1 MPHTQLLRS
10 SLKEL
15 EEHKPGYVE
24 ASRYYDGTFQEP
36 FQSLLMQRILLV
48 KDVNYKAVLSAV
60 PVDAVV
66 EKLEIV
72 DIQAS
77 DPDVTEVLQDE
88 VWEANQMQFVHK
100 NAILAAEKFGDA
112 YIFLWPEYG
121 DEEQYVDETGTNLAA
136 DQSAPVQVVTGVVA
150 SYQSPLKVRVFY
162 DELNMSLKTHAV
174 KRMRTGKGKQ
184 ECAWLYLADGTIE
197 RYETPENKCGIED
210 FVYVEDVDNPVGE
223 IPFIHLRN
231 DMPYG
236 KPLHRKAYGPQN
248 QLTKLIANEMSGS
261 DFNAFPQRY
270 ALAKT
275 RATSGGDDIDWSGS
289 DDTVPDTNGGDNVV
303 SKLTSGP
310 GRIWDLSGFD
320 SVGQFA
326 SADVEQYLKPMERAV
341 QLMAVA
347 TGTPVYYFTADS
359 VGGGALSGE
368 SIRQRDARLNTKTEW
383 HQQHLD
389 AGFEEM
395 LELAYYII
403 YDSEA
408 EADDV
413 SINIKWKPIEYVPE
427 SEKLDL
433 IAKKVELGIPIEV
446 AFAEAGY
453 DEATVKMWTGG
464 KPNEQ
469 ELARRIDMLGSLGAA
484 MEKLGTAAALGID
497 ITEVQ
502 DVVTT
507 LLQDIAN
514 LHEEPEE
521 DEAP

>member
-1 MPHTQLLRS
+1 MPHLQLLRS

-15 EEHKPGYVE
+15 EDARPAYLE
-24 ASRYYDGTFQEP
+24 ANRYYNGSFQEP
-36 FQSLLMQRILLV
+36 FQSLLMQRILISNQ
-48 KDVNYKAVLSAV
+48 VNYKAVLSAV

-72 DIQAS
+72 DIQTS

-88 VWEANQMQFVHK
+88 VWKANQLQFVHK
-100 NAILAAEKFGDA
+100 NAILATEKFGDA

-121 DEEQYVDETGTNLAA
+121 DEERVVDEEGQAE
-136 DQSAPVQVVTGVVA
+136 DAPVQVVTGVVA
-150 SYQSPLKVRVFY
+150 SYQSPLKARVFY
-162 DELNMSLKTHAV
+162 DELNVSRKTHAV
-174 KRMRTGKGKQ
+174 KRMPTGKGKQ
-184 ECAWLYLADGTIE
+184 ECAWLYLEDGTIE

-210 FVYVEDVDNPVGE
+210 FAYVEDVENPVGE

-236 KPLHRKAYGPQN
+236 KPLHQKAYGPQN
-248 QLTKLIANEMSGS
+248 QLTKLISNEMSGS

-275 RATSGGDDIDWSGS
+275 KGTSGGDDIDWSGN
-289 DDTVPDTNGGDNVV
+289 DDTVPDSNGGDNVV

-326 SADVEQYLKPMERAV
+326 SADVDQYLKPIDKAI

-359 VGGGALSGE
+359 TGGGTPTGE
-368 SIRQRDARLNTKTEW
+368 SIRQRDARLNIKTSW
-383 HQQHLD
+383 HQQYLD
-389 AGFEEM
+389 SGFEEM

-403 YDSEA
+403 YDSDPED
-408 EADDV
+408 DDV
-413 SINIKWKPIEYVPE
+413 SINIKWKPIEYVSE
-427 SEKLDL
+427 AEKLEL
-433 IAKKVELGIPIEV
+433 IDRKVQLGIPIEV

-464 KPNEQ
+464 KPNEA
-469 ELARRIDMLGSLGAA
+469 ELARRITMLGDLGAA
-484 MEKLGTAAALGID
+484 MEKLGTASVLGIN

-502 DVVTT
+502 EVVTT

-514 LHEEPEE
+514 LHEKPE
-521 DEAP
+521 DQAA

>member
-1 MPHTQLLRS
+1 MPHLQLLRS

-15 EEHKPGYVE
+15 EAHKPAYIE
-24 ASRYYDGTFQEP
+24 ANKYYNGSFQEP
-36 FQSLLMQRILLV
+36 FQSLLMQRILV
-48 KDVNYKAVLSAV
+48 TKEVNYKAVLSAV

-72 DIQAS
+72 DIQAN
-77 DPDVTEVLQDE
+77 DEEVTDILQDD
-88 VWEANQMQFVHK
+88 VWKANQMQFVHK
-100 NAILAAEKFGDA
+100 TAILAAEKFGDA
-112 YIFLWPEYG
+112 YIFLWPEMG
-121 DEEQYVDETGTNLAA
+121 DVEQYAEEEAQAA
-136 DQSAPVQVVTGVVA
+136 DAPVQEVTGVVA

-162 DELNMSLKTHAV
+162 DEANVSLKTHAV
-174 KRMRTGKGKQ
+174 KRLRTGRGKQ

-210 FVYVEDVDNPVGE
+210 FVYVEDVDNLVGE

-231 DMPYG
+231 DLPYG
-236 KPLHRKAYGPQN
+236 KPLHLKAYGPQN
-248 QLTKLIANEMSGS
+248 QLTKLISNEMSGS

-275 RATSGGDDIDWSGS
+275 RGTNGGDDIDWSGE
-289 DDTVPDTNGGDNVV
+289 DDTVPDANGGDNVV

-326 SADVEQYLKPMERAV
+326 SADVDQYLKPMEVAV
-341 QLMAVA
+341 KMMAVA

-359 VGGGALSGE
+359 TGGGTPTGE
-368 SIRQRDARLNTKTEW
+368 SIRQRDARLNTKTGW

-395 LELAYYII
+395 LELSYYII
-403 YDSEA
+403 FGRTTE
-408 EADDV
+408 EDDI
-413 SINIKWKPIEYVPE
+413 SINIKWKPIEYVSE
-427 SEKLDL
+427 AEKLEL
-433 IAKKVELGIPIEV
+433 IDKKVQLGIPIEV

-464 KPNEQ
+464 KPNEA
-469 ELARRIDMLGSLGAA
+469 ELARRITMLGDLGAA
-484 MEKLGTAAALGID
+484 MEKLGTASVLGID

>member
-1 MPHTQLLRS
+1 MPHLQLLRC

-24 ASRYYDGTFQEP
+24 ADRYYNGTFQEP
-36 FQSLLMQRILLV
+36 FQSLLMQRILIA
-48 KDVNYKAVLSAV
+48 KEVNYKAVLSAV

-72 DIQAS
+72 DIQTS
-77 DPDVTEVLQDE
+77 DPDVTEVIQDE
-88 VWEANQMQFVHK
+88 VWKANQMQFVHK
-100 NAILAAEKFGDA
+100 TAILAAEKFGDA

-121 DEEQYVDETGTNLAA
+121 DEEQIVEEKAQNPAA
-136 DQSAPVQVVTGVVA
+136 PAQVVTGVVA

-162 DELNMSLKTHAV
+162 DEANQSRKTHAV
-174 KRMRTGKGKQ
+174 KRLRTGKGKQ
-184 ECAWLYLADGTIE
+184 ECAWLYLEDGTIE
-197 RYETPENKCGIED
+197 RYETPENKCGIDD
-210 FVYVEDVDNPVGE
+210 FVYVEDVENPVGE

-236 KPLHRKAYGPQN
+236 KPLHLKAYGPQN
-248 QLTKLIANEMSGS
+248 QLTKLISNEMSGS

-275 RATSGGDDIDWSGS
+275 RSAGGGDDIDWSGQ
-289 DDTVPDTNGGDNVV
+289 DDTVPDANGGDNVI
-303 SKLTSGP
+303 SRLTSGP

-326 SADVEQYLKPMERAV
+326 SADVDQYLKPMDVAV
-341 QLMAVA
+341 KMMAVA

-359 VGGGALSGE
+359 TGGGTPTGE
-368 SIRQRDARLNTKTEW
+368 SIRQRDARLNTKAGW

-403 YDSEA
+403 YDSEPD
-408 EADDV
+408 EDGV
-413 SINIKWKPIEYVPE
+413 SINIKWKPIEYVSE
-427 SEKLDL
+427 AEKLEL
-433 IAKKVELGIPIEV
+433 IDKKVQLGIPIEV

-464 KPNEQ
+464 KPNEA
-469 ELARRIDMLGSLGAA
+469 ELARRITMLGDLGAA
-484 MEKLGTAAALGID
+484 MEKLGTASVLGID

-514 LHEEPEE
+514 LHEEPEA
-521 DEAP
+521 DQVP